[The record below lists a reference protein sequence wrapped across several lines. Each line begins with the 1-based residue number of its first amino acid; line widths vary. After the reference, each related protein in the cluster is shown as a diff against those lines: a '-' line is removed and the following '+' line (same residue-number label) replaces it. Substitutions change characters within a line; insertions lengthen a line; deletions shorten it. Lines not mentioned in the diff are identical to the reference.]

1 MGRQQMAV
9 LHPVHGYKIK
19 PQENLKTIKRNQR
32 ERSRVETVNRGF
44 ESLRLQIPRAAA
56 MGKLSKMGILG
67 EAVDYIQYLHSLLNT
82 NTNLHQHS
90 FHLPEAEE
98 GYYSDVQMSPSSP
111 PMWIP
116 AHNEA
121 QYSPQ
126 CSPDKAVYSHQTE
139 QQYRVAS
146 EYSPEKQ
153 YSEACQYSPP
163 QCHSSSP
170 DKEYSEGCQYSPSQG
185 HSSSPPHSFNT
196 SMGYESWPKTD
207 NTKEDIIDS
216 IVEWQ
221 HN

>member
-19 PQENLKTIKRNQR
+19 PQETIKTIKRNQR

-56 MGKLSKMGILG
+56 MGKLSKVGILG
-67 EAVDYIQYLHSLLNT
+67 EAVDYIQYLHTLLNT

-90 FHLPEAEE
+90 FQLPEAEE
-98 GYYSDVQMSPSSP
+98 GYYSDIQMSPSSP

-116 AHNEA
+116 THNDT

-126 CSPDKAVYSHQTE
+126 CSPDKAVYSHLTE
-139 QQYRVAS
+139 QQYRVPS
-146 EYSPEKQ
+146 QYSPDKQ
-153 YSEACQYSPP
+153 YREAGQYSPP
-163 QCHSSSP
+163 
-170 DKEYSEGCQYSPSQG
+170 QG
-185 HSSSPPHSFNT
+185 HSSSPPHSFNST
-196 SMGYESWPKTD
+196 MGYESWPKTE
-207 NTKEDIIDS
+207 NSIKEDIIDS

-221 HN
+221 HK